1 MRNLIKILFAVIFTS
16 VLFVGCTKDNN
27 PVSPQ
32 LENISGKWEG
42 PITHPAYDGG
52 TVRLSILDD
61 NGSIS
66 GTFTMRL
73 SKNNFVQN
81 YSGSVSGAKVISN
94 NYSLQLEG
102 SNFTWICDLNLN
114 SKSLTLSGDWESNQ
128 NSGIQ
133 GTVSVDKQ

>member
-32 LENISGKWEG
+32 LESISGKWEG

-52 TVRLSILDD
+52 TVKLSILDD

-81 YSGSVSGAKVISN
+81 YSGSVSGAKVSSN

>member
-1 MRNLIKILFAVIFTS
+1 MKNFIKTFTAVVFAAILFAACS
-16 VLFVGCTKDNN
+16 ED

-52 TVRLSILDD
+52 NLKLTILDD

-66 GTFTMRL
+66 GTFTIRL

-81 YSGSVSGAKVISN
+81 YSGSVSGTKVSSN
-94 NYSLQLEG
+94 NYNLQLEG
-102 SNFTWICDLNLN
+102 SNFTWICDLDLN
-114 SKSLTLSGDWESNQ
+114 SKSLTLSGDWESSQ
-128 NSGIQ
+128 SPGIN